1 MRLRAL
7 AFLAIAVLA
16 LACGQ
21 VATLTEPTPVELLQK
36 ASANLKTAK
45 TTHIEGTGSVA
56 LKGGM
61 SMSFDMKLS
70 GDAEVPGKARM
81 TAQMSI
87 FGQNVSADTISVG
100 GHTYVRTATAAG
112 WSEGASTD
120 PTQGML
126 DPMGQADLTAAT
138 NVTEVDRP
146 TVDGKKTRHLSYS
159 VDPKALVDKMLQGM
173 QSTAAG
179 AAFKPAN
186 ASASGEV
193 WIRTDDNQIVRQLV
207 KMAFDIE
214 GDLGLSVGQPTSSTA
229 KASFEV
235 SFDLAFS
242 HIGEAISPAITA
254 PPTIAPAPVR
264 TPTPTR

>member
-1 MRLRAL
+1 MRLRA
-7 AFLAIAVLA
+7 AGFVAIAGLL

-36 ASANLKTAK
+36 ANANLKTAK

-61 SMSFDMKLS
+61 TMSFDMKLS
-70 GDAEVPGKARM
+70 GDAEIPGKARM

-87 FGQNVSADTISVG
+87 FGQNVSADTISVA
-100 GHTYVRTATAAG
+100 GHTYVKTVGAAG
-112 WSEGASTD
+112 WTEGGSSD

-126 DPMGQADLTAAT
+126 DPMGQTDLAAAM

-173 QSTAAG
+173 QSAG
-179 AAFKPAN
+179 SGSFRPAN

-207 KMAFDIE
+207 KMAFEIE
-214 GDLGLSVGQPTSSTA
+214 GDFGLSVSQPTASAA

-235 SFDLAFS
+235 SFDLAYS

-254 PPTIAPAPVR
+254 PPTVAPAPVR

>member
-1 MRLRAL
+1 MRLRIAGL
-7 AFLAIAVLA
+7 LAIAGLV

-21 VATLTEPTPVELLQK
+21 VATLTEATPVELLQK
-36 ASANLKTAK
+36 ANANLKSAK
-45 TTHIEGTGSVA
+45 TTHLEGTGSIA

-61 SMSFDMKLS
+61 TMSFDMKLS

-87 FGQNVSADTISVG
+87 FGQNVSADSISVN
-100 GHTYVRTATAAG
+100 GHTYVKTAGMAG
-112 WSEGASTD
+112 WTEGASSD

-159 VDPKALVDKMLQGM
+159 VDPKMLVDKMLQGM
-173 QSTAAG
+173 QTAASG
-179 AAFKPAN
+179 AAFKPTN

-214 GDLGLSVGQPTSSTA
+214 GDLGLSAGQPTSSTA
-229 KASFEV
+229 KASLEV
-235 SFDLAFS
+235 SLDLAFS

-254 PPTIAPAPVR
+254 PPTVAPVPVR
-264 TPTPTR
+264 TPAPTR